1 MHALERPVRPAI
13 PSCRAL
19 HTSFAFLGHP
29 PRTSC
34 RCNPRKR
41 HSTVQSTQADTEI
54 EQPTHRIP
62 QDADSVAQQA
72 LAACQRAFKAGVRR
86 QQLELL
92 LPLIGATDI
101 DDWPGGVRQQFKAV
115 LPMVESILQG
125 LKSTPELQGPLQAS
139 IWDQGDAVGA
149 WLGDKLVAVVFPTP
163 ETLPQA
169 TQAAGVDAAEGKLA
183 LLINPQWQPGQ
194 VISDFGLG
202 AKRRDCEKF
211 LGAFQDVYYLRQ
223 QRISGDEILVLRSYP
238 DPWQVHLVKARGGD
252 DFIHSQ
258 ETKPSYR
265 ELEAIL
271 KGIQGSSSSQT
282 WAQRLRSEF
291 AFNKESLNR
300 KN

>member
-1 MHALERPVRPAI
+1 MHASERPVRPAI
-13 PSCRAL
+13 PNCKAL

-29 PRTSC
+29 PRASC
-34 RCNPRKR
+34 QLSPRKR
-41 HSTVQSTQADTEI
+41 HSTVQSMQANTEL

-125 LKSTPELQGPLQAS
+125 LKGTPELQGPLQAS

-169 TQAAGVDAAEGKLA
+169 TQAAGVDADEGKLA

-194 VISDFGLG
+194 VISDFGFG
-202 AKRRDCEKF
+202 AKRRDCENF

-238 DPWQVHLVKARGGD
+238 DPWQVHLIKARGGD
-252 DFIHSQ
+252 EFIHSQ

-291 AFNKESLNR
+291 AFNRESLNK

>member
-1 MHALERPVRPAI
+1 MHALDRPVRPI
-13 PSCRAL
+13 PNYKAL
-19 HTSFAFLGHP
+19 HTPCAFLGHP
-29 PRTSC
+29 PRTIC
-34 RCNPRKR
+34 RFSPRKR
-41 HSTVQSTQADTEI
+41 HSTVQSTQADTEL

-125 LKSTPELQGPLQAS
+125 LKGMPELQGPLQAR

-149 WLGDKLVAVVFPTP
+149 WLGEKLIAVVFPTP

-194 VISDFGLG
+194 VISDFGFG

-238 DPWQVHLVKARGGD
+238 NPWQVHLVKARGGD
-252 DFIHSQ
+252 EFIHSQ

-271 KGIQGSSSSQT
+271 KGIHGSSSSQT

-291 AFNKESLNR
+291 AFNKDSLNR